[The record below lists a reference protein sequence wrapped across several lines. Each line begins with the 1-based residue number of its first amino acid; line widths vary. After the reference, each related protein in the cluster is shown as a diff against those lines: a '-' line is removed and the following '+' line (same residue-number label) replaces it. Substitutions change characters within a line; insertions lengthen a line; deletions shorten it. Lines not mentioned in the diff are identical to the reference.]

1 MVSPVYVNS
10 VKIKSLVHQMSK
22 GRYGW
27 EYITQTHRLHS
38 GGRFT
43 EVLVNNIASSEP
55 LALFYGANAKLNAR
69 KFIFYSEQEDEKR
82 HA

>member
-1 MVSPVYVNS
+1 
-10 VKIKSLVHQMSK
+10 MSK

-27 EYITQTHRLHS
+27 KYITQTHRLHS

-43 EVLVNNIASSEP
+43 EVLVTELYTGNDIASSEP
-55 LALFYGANAKLNAR
+55 LALFYGSNAKLNAR

-82 HA
+82 YA

>member
-1 MVSPVYVNS
+1 VY
-10 VKIKSLVHQMSK
+10 QMSK

-43 EVLVNNIASSEP
+43 EVLVNEIGHASEP
-55 LALFYGANAKLNAR
+55 LALFYGPNAKLNAR